1 MLKLLV
7 SKGLAPIGFDRLDH
21 SEIRFAS
28 EKKAPPEEKI
38 PRHGIQRDQF
48 TLTMWA
54 RE

>member
-1 MLKLLV
+1 MLSSWFLR
-7 SKGLAPIGFDRLDH
+7 IGAQRLRY
-21 SEIRFAS
+21 SEVRFAS

-38 PRHGIQRDQF
+38 PRHGIETDQF